1 MAFRVFYTADKLEE
15 ASRPGKL
22 HMQSNAGLLRWL
34 KMPFLY
40 NLFQAVVGGNA
51 LRRRLIQNHAR
62 ARPGNK
68 VIDIGCG
75 PAQALQSLPDVE
87 YLGLDT
93 NPDYI
98 AFAMRTYGDKGTFVV
113 GDTRS
118 LRGDSRFKD
127 ADIVIA
133 IAVLH
138 HLDDEE
144 AADCIRFAY
153 DALKR
158 GGRLICHD
166 PCWIPN
172 QGMFSKC
179 IMSHDR
185 GRNIRTEQQYRQ
197 LVAKFFGNV
206 RARVDTKPM
215 RIPYVTVLLECEK

>member
-1 MAFRVFYTADKLEE
+1 
-15 ASRPGKL
+15 
-22 HMQSNAGLLRWL
+22 MQSNAGLLRWL
-34 KMPFLY
+34 KVPFLY
-40 NLFQAVVGGNA
+40 NLFQGVVGGNA
-51 LRRRLIQNHAR
+51 LRRRIIQNHAR
-62 ARPGNK
+62 ARPGDK

-87 YLGLDT
+87 YLGLDI

-166 PCWIPN
+166 PCWIPS
-172 QGMFSKC
+172 QGHVFQVYHVSRPRPEHSNGATISPACRKVFQECPMHGSTRSQC
-179 IMSHDR
+179 ASH
-185 GRNIRTEQQYRQ
+185 
-197 LVAKFFGNV
+197 
-206 RARVDTKPM
+206 M
-215 RIPYVTVLLECEK
+215 

>member
-1 MAFRVFYTADKLEE
+1 
-15 ASRPGKL
+15 
-22 HMQSNAGLLRWL
+22 MQSDSGLLRWL
-34 KMPFLY
+34 KVPFLY
-40 NLFQAVVGGNA
+40 NVFQAAVGGNA
-51 LRRRLIQNHAR
+51 LRRKLIQNHVR
-62 ARPGNK
+62 ARSGDK

-87 YLGLDT
+87 YLGLDID
-93 NPDYI
+93 PDYI
-98 AFAMRTYGDKGTFVV
+98 AFARRTYGGKGTFVV
-113 GDTRS
+113 GDTRF

-133 IAVLH
+133 VSVLH

-166 PCWIPN
+166 ACWIPN
-172 QGMFSKC
+172 QGALSRY
-179 IMSHDR
+179 IMSTDR

-197 LVAKFFGNV
+197 LAAKVFRNV
-206 RARVDTKPM
+206 HTWVDTKPM
-215 RIPYVTVLLECEK
+215 RIPYVTIVLECEK

>member
-1 MAFRVFYTADKLEE
+1 
-15 ASRPGKL
+15 
-22 HMQSNAGLLRWL
+22 MQSNAGLLRWL
-34 KMPFLY
+34 KVPFFY
-40 NLFQAVVGGNA
+40 NLFQGVVGGNA
-51 LRRRLIQNHAR
+51 LRRRIIQNHAR
-62 ARPGNK
+62 PRPGDK

-87 YLGLDT
+87 YLGFDV

-98 AFAMRTYGDKGTFVV
+98 AFATRTYGDRGTFVV

-118 LRGDSRFKD
+118 LGGDSRFKD

-133 IAVLH
+133 VSVLH

-144 AADCIRFAY
+144 AVDCFHFAHN
-153 DALKR
+153 ALKR

-166 PCWIPN
+166 ACWIPN
-172 QGMFSKC
+172 QGAFSKC

-197 LVAKFFGNV
+197 LAAKVFKNV
-206 RARVDTKPM
+206 QAWVDTKPL

>member
-1 MAFRVFYTADKLEE
+1 M
-15 ASRPGKL
+15 
-22 HMQSNAGLLRWL
+22 RWL
-34 KMPFLY
+34 KVPLFY
-40 NLFQAVVGGNA
+40 NLFQGVVGGNA
-51 LRRRLIQNHAR
+51 LRRRIIQNHAR
-62 ARPGNK
+62 ARPGDK

-75 PAQALQSLPDVE
+75 PAQALQSLPNVE
-87 YLGLDT
+87 YLGLDID
-93 NPDYI
+93 PDYI
-98 AFAMRTYGDKGTFVV
+98 AFARQAYGDKGTFVV

-118 LRGDSRFKD
+118 LWSDSRFKH

-138 HLDDEE
+138 HLDDED
-144 AADCIRFAY
+144 AVDCIRFAY
-153 DALKR
+153 NALKR

-172 QGMFSKC
+172 QGMFSKW

-206 RARVDTKPM
+206 RAWVDTKPM

>member
-1 MAFRVFYTADKLEE
+1 
-15 ASRPGKL
+15 
-22 HMQSNAGLLRWL
+22 MQSDSGLLRWL
-34 KMPFLY
+34 KLPFLY
-40 NLFQAVVGGNA
+40 NVFQAAVGGNA
-51 LRRRLIQNHAR
+51 LRRRLIQNHVR
-62 ARPGNK
+62 ARPGDK

-75 PAQALQSLPDVE
+75 PAEALQSLPDVE

-98 AFAMRTYGDKGTFVV
+98 AFARRTYGGKGAFVA

-118 LRGDSRFKD
+118 LRSDPRFKD
-127 ADIVIA
+127 ADVAIA

-138 HLDDEE
+138 HLGDEE
-144 AADCIRFAY
+144 ATDCIRFAY
-153 DALKR
+153 DALKT

-166 PCWIPN
+166 PCWVPN
-172 QGMFSKC
+172 QGAFSRY

-206 RARVDTKPM
+206 QAWVDPKPM
-215 RIPYVTVLLECEK
+215 RIPYVTVVLECEK

>member
-1 MAFRVFYTADKLEE
+1 
-15 ASRPGKL
+15 
-22 HMQSNAGLLRWL
+22 MQSNAGLLRWL

-144 AADCIRFAY
+144 AADCIRFAS

-185 GRNIRTEQQYRQ
+185 GRNIRTEHQYRQ
-197 LVAKFFGNV
+197 IVAKFFGNV
-206 RARVDTKPM
+206 RAWVDTKPM